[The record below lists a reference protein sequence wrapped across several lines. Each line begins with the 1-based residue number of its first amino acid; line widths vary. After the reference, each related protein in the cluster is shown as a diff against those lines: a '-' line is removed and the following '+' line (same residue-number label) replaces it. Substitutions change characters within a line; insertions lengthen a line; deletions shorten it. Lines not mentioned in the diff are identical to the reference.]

1 MIPPIVKLRKPS
13 SRLVT
18 RIIEIS
24 PPPWNNA
31 RSKAVGVREKCI
43 PLTSMSASF
52 FFLFSFFRV
61 FHGERHKI
69 YEMHVCIVSAWIFRR
84 INDRLKLIVRKC
96 MRNKNVVTASSF
108 SNKVFR
114 ILFTYD
120 ILIFK
125 ISFLDAIPVY
135 LTIHPCNDVVTSL
148 AMTALFYL
156 VD

>member
-96 MRNKNVVTASSF
+96 MRNKNVVTVSSF
-108 SNKVFR
+108 SNKVFY
-114 ILFTYD
+114 LAT
-120 ILIFK
+120 IFWFSRFFFWMQFQF
-125 ISFLDAIPVY
+125 ISRFIRVMMWLLVW
-135 LTIHPCNDVVTSL
+135 LWLPCST
-148 AMTALFYL
+148 
-156 VD
+156 

>member
-61 FHGERHKI
+61 FHGERYKI

-108 SNKVFR
+108 SNKVFYLAT
-114 ILFTYD
+114 IFWFSTFLFWMQ
-120 ILIFK
+120 FQF
-125 ISFLDAIPVY
+125 ISRFIRVMMWLLVW
-135 LTIHPCNDVVTSL
+135 LWLPCST
-148 AMTALFYL
+148 
-156 VD
+156 